1 MALEYVGTFVL
12 TDESLDRHSE
22 RVIVRGVDLASFKK
36 NPIMLYNH
44 IRTIAGWWGGEG
56 ISEDSILPIGRWE
69 NVKKVGNT
77 QIEADAYVDM
87 DDEFA
92 AKIGSKV
99 KNGILNAVSIGF
111 KALAYSDAEE
121 DKVLGQKGLTITKA
135 ELMEASLVDIPANPN
150 ATVVA
155 KVLHEKSANA
165 KPGEADEVYFI
176 KTFHKKEQSMD
187 SNSMFDAVKAFVKK
201 AFGKDVVNEEE
212 ATKALQEGAEN
223 PNLSLDAIK
232 SEMAAQMETAIKT
245 ATDLVR
251 AEMKADILTLTKTVG
266 EMAAAMEAL
275 SAQPDAVED
284 ATEQIDELKSEMDQ
298 LSQRI
303 AAMQAKKSGAAPRA
317 DGIPVKQ
324 EGEKQGDFEKREEI
338 SLRSLVDTS
347 KNGVLKN

>member
-22 RVIVRGVDLASFKK
+22 RIIVRGVDLAPFKK

-77 QIEADAYVDM
+77 QIEADAYIDM

-92 AKIGSKV
+92 AKVGAKV
-99 KNGILNAVSIGF
+99 KSGILNAVSIGF

-155 KVLHEKSANA
+155 KVLHEKSAAA
-165 KPGEADEVYFI
+165 KPGEAEEIYFV
-176 KTFHKKEQSMD
+176 KTFHKKDNRME
-187 SNSMFDAVKAFVKK
+187 NNMFDAVKAFVKK
-201 AFGKDVVNEEE
+201 AFGKDVASEED
-212 ATKALQEGAEN
+212 ALKALQEGAEN
-223 PNLSLDAIK
+223 PNLSLDAVK
-232 SEMAAQMETAIKT
+232 AAMQSEIEAVVKA
-245 ATDLVR
+245 ATDALR
-251 AEMKADILTLTKTVG
+251 AETNASILTLTKTVG
-266 EMAAAMEAL
+266 DLTEAL
-275 SAQPDAVED
+275 ETMSAGPDTVEE
-284 ATEQIDELKSEMDQ
+284 ATEQIDELKAQMDA
-298 LSQRI
+298 LSHRI
-303 AAMQAKKSGAAPRA
+303 ASMQTKKSGITAKV
-317 DGIPVKQ
+317 DGVPAK
-324 EGEKQGDFEKREEI
+324 GETPAEKEKREELNI
-338 SLRSLVDTS
+338 VQIVKSQM
-347 KNGVLKN
+347 NGALKN